1 MKINEI
7 KEDSRKINVEAKV
20 VEKEGTREVN
30 TRFGKTKVANAVIE
44 DDSGTMVLVLWGEEA
59 DKVKE
64 GDTIKIDNGYVKEW
78 NGSLQLSI
86 GKFGKM
92 TVL

>member
-78 NGSLQLSI
+78 NGSLQLSV